1 MKKLNLSQKILLMFV
16 VSVAFTILFSFF
28 FIHFL
33 YSELYLKSIEESL
46 VYQGQRTASHYHYG
60 ELSDDIIEKIQWFNV
75 ISEYEVIA
83 VDDLEQL
90 STYFPYQINYENL
103 IDDHDREQL
112 ERGTYVVKNGFVEE
126 LDREILGAI
135 FPIKGEQG
143 LVGFIYMYIP
153 LATIQVVFQQSI
165 PLLAF
170 VGTLFFLLLFLIV
183 NRVWVSMFEPLRQLQ
198 VLSKEVSKGNYSS
211 RLQLDREDEV
221 GQLAN
226 AFNAMSLSLE
236 EQEKR
241 KKEFTSNI
249 VHEVRT
255 PLTYISGYAH
265 ALESNIYESPEEAK
279 QYLVTIQKET
289 ERLNKLM
296 TDLVEL
302 NHLQEDMYT
311 LEKQP
316 IALAQL
322 LLDTLELFSIHI
334 VQKGLTLQTN
344 IDEDIIMSGD
354 AQRLQQVFY
363 NTLDNAIKYSA
374 EDGVLNVSLQE
385 EHYRVTYRV
394 TNGGVTISQED
405 IHRIG
410 ERFFRTDKARTRT
423 TGGTG
428 LGLSIVKEIVR
439 LHNGTFEI
447 TSSPK
452 VGTTVT
458 IEFEEGE
465 A

>member
-60 ELSDDIIEKIQWFNV
+60 DLSDDIIEKIQWFNV

-103 IDDHDREQL
+103 IDDEDREQL
-112 ERGTYVVKNGFVEE
+112 EKGTYVVKNGYVEE

-135 FPIKGEQG
+135 FPIKMEEG

-183 NRVWVSMFEPLRQLQ
+183 NRVWISMFEPLRQLQ

-241 KKEFTSNI
+241 KKEFTSNV

-322 LLDTLELFSIHI
+322 LLDTLDLFSIHI
-334 VQKGLTLQTN
+334 AQKGLTLQTN

-374 EDGVLNVSLQE
+374 EDGVLKVSLQE
-385 EHYRVTYRV
+385 DEHHVTYRV

>member
-60 ELSDDIIEKIQWFNV
+60 DLSDDIIEKIQWFNV

-103 IDDHDREQL
+103 IDDEDREQL
-112 ERGTYVVKNGFVEE
+112 EKGTYVVKNGYVEE

-135 FPIKGEQG
+135 FPIKMEEG

-334 VQKGLTLQTN
+334 AQKGLTLKTN

-374 EDGVLNVSLQE
+374 EDGVLKVSLQE
-385 EHYRVTYRV
+385 EEHHVTYRV

>member
-60 ELSDDIIEKIQWFNV
+60 DLSDDIIEKIQWFNV

-103 IDDHDREQL
+103 IDDEDREQL
-112 ERGTYVVKNGFVEE
+112 EKGTYVVKNGYVEE

-135 FPIKGEQG
+135 FPIKMEEG

-334 VQKGLTLQTN
+334 AQKGLTLQTN

-374 EDGVLNVSLQE
+374 EDGVLKVSLQE
-385 EHYRVTYRV
+385 DEHHVTYRV

>member
-60 ELSDDIIEKIQWFNV
+60 DLSDDIIEKIQWFNV

-103 IDDHDREQL
+103 IDDEDREQL
-112 ERGTYVVKNGFVEE
+112 EKGTYVVKNGYVEE
-126 LDREILGAI
+126 LDREILGVI
-135 FPIKGEQG
+135 FPIKMEEG

-334 VQKGLTLQTN
+334 AQKGLTLQTN

-374 EDGVLNVSLQE
+374 EDGVLKVSLQE
-385 EHYRVTYRV
+385 DEHHVTYRV

>member
-198 VLSKEVSKGNYSS
+198 VLSKKVSKGNYSS

-385 EHYRVTYRV
+385 EHHCVTYRV

>member
-60 ELSDDIIEKIQWFNV
+60 DLSDDIIEKIQWFNV

-103 IDDHDREQL
+103 IDDEDREQL
-112 ERGTYVVKNGFVEE
+112 EKGAYVVKNGYVEE

-135 FPIKGEQG
+135 FPIKMEEG

-241 KKEFTSNI
+241 KKEFTSNV

-334 VQKGLTLQTN
+334 AQKGLTLQTN
-344 IDEDIIMSGD
+344 IDENIIMSGD

-374 EDGVLNVSLQE
+374 EDGVLKVSLQE
-385 EHYRVTYRV
+385 DEHHVTYRV

>member
-60 ELSDDIIEKIQWFNV
+60 DLSDDIIEKIQWFNV

-103 IDDHDREQL
+103 IDDEDREQL
-112 ERGTYVVKNGFVEE
+112 EKGTYVVKNGYVEE

-135 FPIKGEQG
+135 FQIKMEAG

-183 NRVWVSMFEPLRQLQ
+183 NRVWISMFEPLRQLQ

-265 ALESNIYESPEEAK
+265 AWESNIYESPEEAK

-334 VQKGLTLQTN
+334 AQKGLTLQTN

-374 EDGVLNVSLQE
+374 EDGVLKVSLQE
-385 EHYRVTYRV
+385 DEHHVTYRV

>member
-60 ELSDDIIEKIQWFNV
+60 DLSDDIIEKIQWFNV

-103 IDDHDREQL
+103 IDDEDREQL
-112 ERGTYVVKNGFVEE
+112 EKGTYVVKNGYVEE

-135 FPIKGEQG
+135 FPIKMEEG

-183 NRVWVSMFEPLRQLQ
+183 NRVWISMFEPLRQLQ

-334 VQKGLTLQTN
+334 AQKGLTLQTN

-374 EDGVLNVSLQE
+374 EDGVLKVSLQE
-385 EHYRVTYRV
+385 DEHHVTYRV

>member
-60 ELSDDIIEKIQWFNV
+60 DLSDDIIEKIQWFNV

-103 IDDHDREQL
+103 IDDEDREQL
-112 ERGTYVVKNGFVEE
+112 EKGTYVVKNGYVEE

-135 FPIKGEQG
+135 FPIKMEEG

-322 LLDTLELFSIHI
+322 LLDTLDLFSIHI
-334 VQKGLTLQTN
+334 AQKGLTLQTN

-374 EDGVLNVSLQE
+374 EDGVLKVSLQE
-385 EHYRVTYRV
+385 DEHHVTYRV